1 PDRDITVINLGL
13 SSETVSGITEPVHP
27 FPRPNVFYRLE
38 TALRISRPNWV
49 VACYGMNDGIYR
61 PVNDEIKDKFR
72 GGIQQLVDRCEAF
85 GARVILATPPFFD
98 AQAPRAQKG
107 MRDLKD
113 TEPYGFRRVYEAY
126 NDETL
131 VPLSGITKSFCS
143 HPAVDRVV
151 PMNQWMK
158 QYVANAK
165 EVNPKYTYGDGV
177 HPPQDGQF
185 AIAVGMLQAM
195 GCDGQDVQNV
205 VWKHLEMRL
214 VQPSANQPTGD
225 ADPGAAGMRK
235 RVLGRARS
243 LNNAYR
249 EVVGTAHPRK
259 FSKQPI
265 DEAIFA
271 AKKEELEIRQ
281 AIAAK

>member
-1 PDRDITVINLGL
+1 MLKTLLAVLLCGVSLAVATTGVADDGMPFRDGERVLFLGDSITNDGTYAAIIEFYLWQKYPDRDITVINLGL

-113 TEPYGFRRVYEAY
+113 KEPYGFRRVYEAY

-131 VPLSGITKSFCS
+131 
-143 HPAVDRVV
+143 
-151 PMNQWMK
+151 
-158 QYVANAK
+158 
-165 EVNPKYTYGDGV
+165 
-177 HPPQDGQF
+177 
-185 AIAVGMLQAM
+185 
-195 GCDGQDVQNV
+195 
-205 VWKHLEMRL
+205 
-214 VQPSANQPTGD
+214 
-225 ADPGAAGMRK
+225 
-235 RVLGRARS
+235 
-243 LNNAYR
+243 
-249 EVVGTAHPRK
+249 
-259 FSKQPI
+259 
-265 DEAIFA
+265 
-271 AKKEELEIRQ
+271 
-281 AIAAK
+281 